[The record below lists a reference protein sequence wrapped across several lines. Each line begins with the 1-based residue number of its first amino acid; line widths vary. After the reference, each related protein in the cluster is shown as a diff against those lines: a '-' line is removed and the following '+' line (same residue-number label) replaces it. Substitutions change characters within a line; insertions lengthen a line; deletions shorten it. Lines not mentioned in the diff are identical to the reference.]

1 MNHFDAYPVET
12 LMPITPRPSL
22 VFVRGEGA
30 WLWDERAEPYLDFI
44 QGWAV
49 NSLGH
54 CPPAIQEA
62 LSQQASR
69 LISPSPAF
77 FNAPAAEL
85 SQLLTRHSVFDQAFF
100 ASAGA
105 EANEGA
111 IKLAR
116 RFGEPRGRFEI
127 ITFKRSFHGRTLATM
142 SASGK
147 PAFESLFEPKVP
159 GFPKATLN
167 DIESVAALIND
178 RTIAVMLEPIQGEG
192 GVHLATT
199 EFLKALRALTDEHD
213 LLLVVDEIQT
223 GVGRT
228 GKLWAY
234 EHADITPDIM
244 TLGKG
249 LGGGV
254 PLSALLATERASCFE
269 YGDQGG
275 TYCGNSLMCSV
286 GVAVVNEVMQP
297 AFLAQVK
304 ANGQYL
310 ADRLRTLSCRYE
322 LGEVRGLGLLLALDV
337 VRNNANL
344 IVELARSNK
353 LLINAP
359 TPSSL
364 RFMPPL
370 NVSREEIDLA
380 MTKLDAAVRATLDP
394 A

>member
-1 MNHFDAYPVET
+1 PVKT

-22 VFVRGEGA
+22 VFVRGEGT
-30 WLWDERAEPYLDFI
+30 WLWDEHGEPYLDFV

-54 CPPAIQEA
+54 CPPAIREA
-62 LSQQASR
+62 LNQQASR
-69 LISPSPAF
+69 LISPSPAY
-77 FNAPAAEL
+77 FNAPAIEL
-85 SQLLTRHSVFDQAFF
+85 AQLLTQHSGFDQAFF

-116 RFGEPRGRFEI
+116 RFGESSGRFEI

-147 PAFESLFEPKVP
+147 PAFEPLFEPKVP
-159 GFPKATLN
+159 GFAKATLN
-167 DIESVAALIND
+167 DIDSVAALIND
-178 RTIAVMLEPIQGEG
+178 RTIAVMIEPIQGEG
-192 GVHLATT
+192 GVQLATT
-199 EFLKALRALTDEHD
+199 DFLKELRALTFERD

-254 PLSALLATERASCFE
+254 PLSALLATERASCFQ

-275 TYCGNSLMCSV
+275 TYCGNPLMCAV
-286 GVAVVNEVMQP
+286 GLAVVNEVMQP
-297 AFLAQVK
+297 AFLAQVQAHGK
-304 ANGQYL
+304 YL
-310 ADRLRTLSCRYE
+310 ADQLRALSRRHQ
-322 LGEVRGLGLLLALDV
+322 LGEVRGQGLLLALDLA
-337 VRNNANL
+337 RESANQ
-344 IVELARSNK
+344 IVEIARSNG

-359 TPSSL
+359 TSSLL

-370 NVSREEIDLA
+370 NVTRDDIDLA
-380 MTKLDAAVRATLDP
+380 ISKLDGAIRTAHELT
-394 A
+394 